1 MSEMPQIPPR
11 MGSSIGQPMTR
22 RDGRLK
28 VTGAATFAADNRP
41 EGLLYAVQAIASIAR
56 GRVLRMDEAAALA
69 HPGVVKV
76 FTPWNTPPFARDP
89 EGKEDYFDF
98 RFNGL
103 QTDKVRFAGQ
113 AVALVVAETLEA
125 ATEGAALLAPVYE
138 AEPPR
143 VDLDREPHYEAPT
156 VSFGMPSRSEFG
168 DLEAGFAKAET
179 RIEAQYATPAHYHN
193 QMEPHAVVAN
203 WDGDRLTLDIPSQ
216 GIGHLGWSAG
226 TPEFRHFVRSR
237 FEAHYKPLGP
247 ERLYLSRTRLEN
259 EDSLVDQEGQIE
271 MMMAAAGYTIFHPE
285 RYSIRQQV
293 EHLMAARMVV
303 GADGSAFHLAAHVLQ
318 PGTRVGLIKRRH
330 RTEVFNAIARQIVA
344 FSGVELSTLHP
355 LLPEEEG
362 RERARLN
369 LHRLERALKRKGFL

>member
-1 MSEMPQIPPR
+1 MTLSLDRLPAPDIATLRGGVAVAPAPGRNLPAGVFDADGVLHPYSRTQMGGPRWSDIPPTPAPED
-11 MGSSIGQPMTR
+11 IVPLA
-22 RDGRLK
+22 GRH
-28 VTGAATFAADNRP
+28 
-41 EGLLYAVQAIASIAR
+41 LYGGVGRVHFGHFLVESIAR
-56 GRVLRMDEAAALA
+56 LWALDHLDTPVDSVLFSPMHGRKPKMTFGKTLSELIT
-69 HPGVVKV
+69 V
-76 FTPWNTPPFARDP
+76 FC
-89 EGKEDYFDF
+89 
-98 RFNGL
+98 
-103 QTDKVRFAGQ
+103 
-113 AVALVVAETLEA
+113 
-125 ATEGAALLAPVYE
+125 
-138 AEPPR
+138 
-143 VDLDREPHYEAPT
+143 
-156 VSFGMPSRSEFG
+156 G
-168 DLEAGFAKAET
+168 DLPVTPVPAPT
-179 RIEAQYATPAHYHN
+179 RIE
-193 QMEPHAVVAN
+193 EVV
-203 WDGDRLTLDIPSQ
+203 IPSQ

-237 FEAHYKPLGP
+237 FEARYKPLGP
-247 ERLYLSRTRLEN
+247 ERLYISRTRLEN

-362 RERARLN
+362 QDRARLN